1 MRRFR
6 ILMLMSVQMVSID
19 DLDTG
24 VTAHTTRPTTY
35 HMPAT
40 VRPRTHPTSHAALQ
54 LPPPTTESQAQLLT
68 APNRPPRTLQQQVG
82 DTKAELMQ
90 AKSDAFDKQNEA
102 RKAESR
108 VVALEDKLKKLEY
121 TLGLFTR
128 PAA

>member
-1 MRRFR
+1 MT
-6 ILMLMSVQMVSID
+6 IQMVSID

-24 VTAHTTRPTTY
+24 ATANTTRQTTY

-40 VRPRTHPTSHAALQ
+40 AHPGTHPTSPPASQ
-54 LPPPTTESQAQLLT
+54 LPPPTTESQSQLVRET
-68 APNRPPRTLQQQVG
+68 NRPPRTLHQQVQ
-82 DTKAELMQ
+82 DTKAQLMQ

-102 RKAESR
+102 RKADSR
-108 VVALEDKLKKLEY
+108 VAALEDKLKKLEY